1 MALPSSGTLS
11 INDISIEVGST
22 SGTTASLKQLSTGA
36 VEPINERSPSF
47 PNPNAPYSISE
58 WYGYDSSYDLYYWL
72 GDGVNDTIRYTGAS
86 SSWFTSGSQDLSWC
100 GWYRIDETTDA
111 DQFLGT
117 ISTATPSGN
126 NMIFIQYT
134 ASDNALKWRYRDGG
148 GGNFHQ
154 VFKSV
159 NSNSSVTGVT
169 SGGWTSTNRG
179 NTNQQGFVFLTFTY
193 DASDRTAATGM
204 KIYWNGAA
212 MTTNAQTNSRSTAPS
227 WGAGSIAV
235 GDAISASP
243 NNAAVFKGGID
254 LVSVHSKVLTQSEI
268 TALYNN
274 GAPIYC
280 TDAGVTSNLLGEYR
294 MENNANVSGTSPTLP
309 NLTNTGGVFT
319 LY

>member
-11 INDISIEVGST
+11 ISDILTEGGVSASQTATMQGLVSDDYFTINT
-22 SGTTASLKQLSTGA
+22 S
-36 VEPINERSPSF
+36 SPSY
-47 PNPNAPYSISE
+47 PPRTVPHLMSD
-58 WYGYDSSYDLYYWL
+58 WYGYDNSYDLYYWL

-148 GGNFHQ
+148 GSNFHQ

-227 WGAGSIAV
+227 WGAGSLAI

-274 GAPIYC
+274 GLPVYC

>member
-11 INDISIEVGST
+11 ISDILTEGGVSASQTATMQGLVSDDYFTINT
-22 SGTTASLKQLSTGA
+22 S
-36 VEPINERSPSF
+36 SPSY
-47 PNPNAPYSISE
+47 PPRTVPHLMSD
-58 WYGYDSSYDLYYWL
+58 WYGYDNSYDLYYWL

-117 ISTATPSGN
+117 ISTATPSGD

-148 GGNFHQ
+148 GSNFHQ

-227 WGAGSIAV
+227 WGAGSLAI

-274 GAPIYC
+274 GLPVYC